1 MKTIKFAA
9 YLFYKYYSTG
19 YTKQIPYFST
29 LCGLA
34 MIVLLHLFQI
44 AILANQVDVIFPFKY
59 SDNIFKKYFLIGL
72 VLLPIFLVLKLFV
85 KENELQQMTFSK
97 EKVKSGYI
105 FLIAYIVLSMASLIL
120 LIIFFPRSRPN

>member
-1 MKTIKFAA
+1 
-9 YLFYKYYSTG
+9 
-19 YTKQIPYFST
+19 
-29 LCGLA
+29 